1 MMKKII
7 SLLVIGTM
15 MTVGVSMTY
24 AADPKVL
31 PADRLPQQELTTQ
44 KNQPKPKV
52 SKTDPNMQAGVMAG
66 AAAVLVGVT
75 ALALS
80 GDDSTTT
87 PAHHAPAE

>member
-1 MMKKII
+1 MKKII
-7 SLLVIGTM
+7 SLLIIGTM

-24 AADPKVL
+24 AADPKAN
-31 PADRLPQQELTTQ
+31 PPKEGTTQ
-44 KNQPKPKV
+44 KNQPKKDI
-52 SKTDPNMQAGVMAG
+52 TNQQAGVMAG